1 MERRANPRKP
11 VLMSGM
17 IQFADTKIGC
27 LVRNMSIAGAALDVT
42 NPLDIPERFDLAFK
56 QDDARIPC
64 RVIWRKH
71 EQIGVAFE

>member
-1 MERRANPRKP
+1 MERRANPRKH

-17 IQFADTKIGC
+17 IQFADAKIGC